1 MTPELLDASMDV
13 ANAQTALAARREPA
27 STLTIRQRNLAAA
40 ARRNAGKFPMPSSH
54 RAANHPSVA
63 DAEFREQRLID
74 GHDLPPGEQP
84 LSEWQGLADACLTSV
99 IVLGLAALVCAA
111 VAYGVGII

>member
-1 MTPELLDASMDV
+1 MSPELLDAGMDV
-13 ANAQTALAARREPA
+13 ANAQTALSARREPA

-40 ARRNAGKFPMPSSH
+40 ARRNAGRFQMPSSH
-54 RAANHPSVA
+54 RATNHHSVA
-63 DAEFREQRLID
+63 DAEFREQHLID

-99 IVLGLAALVCAA
+99 VVLGLAALVCIA

>member
-1 MTPELLDASMDV
+1 MSPELLQAGIDV
-13 ANAQTALAARREPA
+13 ANAQTALDARREPRA
-27 STLTIRQRNLAAA
+27 TLTARQRNLAAA
-40 ARRNAGKFPMPSSH
+40 ARRSAGKFPMPSSH

-84 LSEWQGLADACLTSV
+84 LSEWQGLAKACLTFV
-99 IVLGLAALVCAA
+99 VVLGLAALVCAA

>member
-1 MTPELLDASMDV
+1 MSPELLDASMDV
-13 ANAQTALAARREPA
+13 ANAQTALSARREPA

-54 RAANHPSVA
+54 RAVNHPSVA
-63 DAEFREQRLID
+63 NAEFREQHLID

-99 IVLGLAALVCAA
+99 IALGIAALVG
-111 VAYGVGII
+111 VAIAFGLGVV